1 MHPAAPR
8 SVRSTTA
15 GVHES
20 ITTLR
25 AVYGPTGTKPATS
38 PMLSYYAPHAELR
51 LDEHSSASVAHPPGS
66 YYAATFQQPTW
77 SVRTVPLRQGRRT
90 TSHNFA

>member
-8 SVRSTTA
+8 CVRSTTA

-20 ITTLR
+20 ITALR

-38 PMLSYYAPHAELR
+38 PMLSSCIPC
-51 LDEHSSASVAHPPGS
+51 
-66 YYAATFQQPTW
+66 
-77 SVRTVPLRQGRRT
+77 RTEIR
-90 TSHNFA
+90 